1 MEVSVWRAQPAPRLD
16 VPRLRCRQAV
26 VSRWEYI
33 VAYTGTVDAETQ
45 DEAEQ
50 LAWDGHLLLAET
62 SIDVERKDTDE
73 H

>member
-1 MEVSVWRAQPAPRLD
+1 M
-16 VPRLRCRQAV
+16 
-26 VSRWEYI
+26 SRWEYI